1 MYCDGNYEYRGLIM
15 DYDGFADYK
24 SIEKVIPKERSDL
37 SSLSKDD
44 SVYVIVQDGTLIGVR
59 QYKFIAYFEAETF
72 DVIDD
77 RDDIPAYIIVRDN
90 YGKVIIFKGDELDDV
105 YVSKIEIYN
114 TCISRIEKI
123 RDNCVDDYN
132 YQIKQFKVLR
142 DC

>member
-1 MYCDGNYEYRGLIM
+1 MYCEGIYECKGVIMNYE
-15 DYDGFADYK
+15 GFADYK
-24 SIEKVIPKERSDL
+24 SFEKVIPKERNDL
-37 SSLSKDD
+37 SSLNKDD
-44 SVYVIVQDGTLIGVR
+44 LVYVIVHDGMLLGVR

-132 YQIKQFKVLR
+132 YQIKQYKVLR

>member
-1 MYCDGNYEYRGLIM
+1 MYGFV
-15 DYDGFADYK
+15 DYDNN
-24 SIEKVIPKERSDL
+24 EKIISKERSDL

-44 SVYVIVQDGTLIGVR
+44 SVYVIVQNGTLIGVR
-59 QYKFIAYFEAETF
+59 KYKFIAYFEAETF

-77 RDDIPAYIIVRDN
+77 REDIPAYIIVRDN
-90 YGKVIIFKGDELDDV
+90 YGNVNIFKGYELDDV
-105 YVSKIEIYN
+105 YVSKIETYN

>member
-1 MYCDGNYEYRGLIM
+1 MYGFV
-15 DYDGFADYK
+15 DYDNN
-24 SIEKVIPKERSDL
+24 EKVIPKERTDL

-44 SVYVIVQDGTLIGVR
+44 SVYVIVQNGTLLGVR

-77 RDDIPAYIIVRDN
+77 REDIPAYIIVRDN
-90 YGKVIIFKGDELDDV
+90 YGEVIILKGYELDDV
-105 YVSKIEIYN
+105 YVSKIETYN

>member
-1 MYCDGNYEYRGLIM
+1 MYCEGNYEYRGLIM
-15 DYDGFADYK
+15 DVFADDK
-24 SIEKVIPKERSDL
+24 GIETVITKERSDL

-44 SVYVIVQDGTLIGVR
+44 SVYVIVHNGMFLGVR

-90 YGKVIIFKGDELDDV
+90 YGEVIIFKGDELDDV

>member
-1 MYCDGNYEYRGLIM
+1 MYYNGNYEHMGIDRIP
-15 DYDGFADYK
+15 DDK
-24 SIEKVIPKERSDL
+24 SIEKIISKERSDL

-44 SVYVIVQDGTLIGVR
+44 SVYVIVHNGMLLGVR
-59 QYKFIAYFEAETF
+59 EYKFIAYFEAETF

>member
-1 MYCDGNYEYRGLIM
+1 MYCEGNYEYRGLIM
-15 DYDGFADYK
+15 DVFADDK
-24 SIEKVIPKERSDL
+24 SIETVITKERSDL

-44 SVYVIVQDGTLIGVR
+44 SVYVIVHNGMLLGVR
-59 QYKFIAYFEAETF
+59 QYKFIAYFEEETF